1 MLRTIIKSKVSSGN
15 GIIDKDQREKH
26 GNYRKLD
33 EEILQ
38 SIIDHINS
46 IPRIESHY
54 VRSETTREFID
65 GGLSIAELHR
75 NYSAVR
81 SADNKNAAASYDYYA
96 QIFNTK
102 FNIGFRSPKKDQC
115 DLCEMYKQG
124 TEEKRK
130 ELETKYCE
138 HLEEKLLSRQ
148 KKDVDK
154 QRSKD
159 HEIVLAV
166 YDLQAVLPV
175 PIGQTSAFFY
185 KSRLNCYNF
194 TVTEITNDKT
204 KVYFWHEYLGNRGAI
219 EIGTCVLL
227 YLKSLSERSPGV
239 NVVFYSD
246 NCMGQQ
252 KNRFLIAVY
261 LYAVEHFEIM
271 AITHKYLI
279 RGHTQNEGDAIHS
292 AIEKQISKSKKSGAI
307 YVPEQYV
314 YMIREAKKKGNKI
327 DVQEMGFE
335 NFLDIKALFDDMGLS
350 IAKNDDGDEFKINVY
365 W

>member
-1 MLRTIIKSKVSSGN
+1 MNLHSPKKGKKRVRNTENWKMIKAKRQRNLGQKLLSTRT
-15 GIIDKDQREKH
+15 
-26 GNYRKLD
+26 
-33 EEILQ
+33 
-38 SIIDHINS
+38 
-46 IPRIESHY
+46 
-54 VRSETTREFID
+54 
-65 GGLSIAELHR
+65 ELHR

-81 SADNKNAAASYDYYA
+81 SADNKNPASYDYYA

-102 FNIGFRSPKKDQC
+102 FNIGFHSPKKDQC

-124 TEEKRK
+124 TKKKRK

-148 KKDVDK
+148 EKDVDK

-204 KVYFWHEYLGNRGAI
+204 KAYFWHEYLGNRGAI

-239 NVVFYSD
+239 NVVFYSF
-246 NCMGQQ
+246 MGQQ
-252 KNRFLIAVY
+252 KNSYLGSFAIPTNDRGRLRSVRMPKFEGAV
-261 LYAVEHFEIM
+261 LRAVEENPGISPDLPLHVLKCAPQHQVYVPSSYGHGLGFYVQMNLCLLGADEFSQISGEKVPCDLD
-271 AITHKYLI
+271 IF
-279 RGHTQNEGDAIHS
+279 GHTS
-292 AIEKQISKSKKSGAI
+292 A
-307 YVPEQYV
+307 
-314 YMIREAKKKGNKI
+314 
-327 DVQEMGFE
+327 
-335 NFLDIKALFDDMGLS
+335 
-350 IAKNDDGDEFKINVY
+350 
-365 W
+365 